1 MLRRLALT
9 ALAALVLGAGAARA
23 ETPSEINFGII
34 STESS
39 QSLKE
44 AWTPFLADME
54 KATGLKVNGFYAS
67 DYAGVVEAMRF
78 NKVQVAWHGNASAVQ
93 AVDRADGEVFVQKTY
108 ADGTRGYY
116 SLLITN
122 VKSPLKSLDD
132 VIKEPGKLTFGN
144 GDPNSTS
151 GFLMPGYYAWA
162 KNNIDIRKHFTRIVN
177 ANHGTNLMAVANQQ
191 VDLATNNTE
200 DLAKF
205 QKEHPDKAALIR
217 EIWRSPLI
225 PADPIVWR
233 KDLDD
238 GAKQKI
244 KAFFLAY
251 GQAGPNQA
259 HEKQVLDKLGGWG
272 GFIAS
277 SDAQLLPVRQ
287 VMLYKD
293 RLKVEQD
300 EALAAGDKEKKLAE
314 IDAKLADL
322 SKQAAA
328 VASQ

>member
-9 ALAALVLGAGAARA
+9 AFAVLALGAGAARA
-23 ETPSEINFGII
+23 ESPKEINFGII
-34 STESS
+34 STESM
-39 QSLKE
+39 QSLKSE
-44 AWTPFLADME
+44 WTPFLADME
-54 KATGLKVNGFYAS
+54 KATGLKVNAFYAS
-67 DYAGVVEAMRF
+67 DYAGVIEAMRF
-78 NKVQVAWHGNASAVQ
+78 NKVQIAWYGNASAVQ

-162 KNNIDIRKHFTRIVN
+162 KNNIDIRQHFTRIVN
-177 ANHGTNLMAVANQQ
+177 ANHETNLMAVANGQ

-205 QKEHPDKAALIR
+205 QKAQPEKAALIR

-238 GAKQKI
+238 GVKQKV
-244 KAFFLAY
+244 KTFLVAY
-251 GQAGPNQA
+251 GKSGPNVT
-259 HEKQVLDKLGGWG
+259 HEKEVLNALGGWG
-272 GFIAS
+272 GFVAS

-293 RLKVEQD
+293 RLKIEQD
-300 EALAAGDKEKKLAE
+300 EALAAADKQQKLAE

-322 SKQAAA
+322 AKQAAA

>member
-9 ALAALVLGAGAARA
+9 ALAALALGAGAVRA

-34 STESS
+34 STEST
-39 QSLKE
+39 QSLKSE
-44 AWTPFLADME
+44 WTPFLADME
-54 KATGLKVNGFYAS
+54 KATGLKVNAFYAS
-67 DYAGVVEAMRF
+67 DYAGVIEAMRF
-78 NKVQVAWHGNASAVQ
+78 NKVQIAWYGNASAVQ

-116 SLLITN
+116 SLLIANT
-122 VKSPLKSLDD
+122 KSPIKTLDD

-162 KNNIDIRKHFTRIVN
+162 KNGIDIRKHFTRIVN
-177 ANHGTNLMAVANQQ
+177 ANHETNLMAVANQQ
-191 VDLATNNTE
+191 VDVATNNTE

-205 QKEHPDKAALIR
+205 QKAQPEKAALIR

-238 GAKQKI
+238 GVKQKV
-244 KAFFLAY
+244 KDFLLAY
-251 GQAGPNQA
+251 GKSGSNVT
-259 HEKQVLDKLGGWG
+259 HEKEVLAGLGGWG
-272 GFIAS
+272 GFVAS

-300 EALAAGDKEKKLAE
+300 EALAAADKEKKLAE

-322 SKQAAA
+322 AKQAAA